1 MKIKTGVN
9 FHNRFDIVKNG
20 EWVGYA
26 ENIILNQ
33 MYNRICNF
41 STYFANIHF
50 GTGSGTPTPDRTKLF
65 SHLGTKTA
73 EVEEK
78 IKAYPTSKVT
88 KKITL
93 MPEEYVGQTITEVGV
108 AYGSTA
114 SYLVTHAMIK
124 DSEGNPLSITKT
136 ELDVI
141 TIYATVFVEL
151 QDTNNITFSRYPT
164 NQLVNYFIDNSSM
177 NPRLWLGDIG
187 EPTEMGTI
195 GYRIGDFPLTQS
207 VDVANKKTLFSTRLG
222 VDDAN
227 YDIREMSLGDICRVG
242 LENSLIWQPYAL
254 TDVAI
259 GVGDGESDTF
269 DLGRYDMSNVVIK
282 VDGNITNEYVLEG
295 ISGDN
300 RKEFPLW
307 KLVDTTSTEEIDT
320 NIYKG
325 FSANLGDSTGGAGT
339 PLRERE
345 RVIPVN
351 SDMVAGIGL
360 EGAMRGSF
368 SLSSSTG
375 MGLTIEGSYD
385 GETYENIDT
394 WTVGN
399 TNTPEIRQCTIDNP
413 YNYLKFTW
421 YRINPT
427 ADHVVGTIDYIKC
440 IKQEYKTPQVV
451 FTTPPPVG
459 SVITA
464 DYTVPYIP
472 KTEDYVLDV
481 EFTLQFG
488 EGL

>member
-50 GTGSGTPTPDRTKLF
+50 GTGSGTPTPDRTSLF

-78 IKAYPTSKVT
+78 IKAYPTSRVT

-108 AYGSTA
+108 AYGSSA
-114 SYLVTHAMIK
+114 SDLVTHAMIK

-151 QDTNNITFSRYPT
+151 QDTNNITFSRYPN
-164 NQLVNYFIDNSSM
+164 NQLVNYFIDDSSM
-177 NPRLWLGDIG
+177 GTSLWLGDNE

-195 GYRIGDFPLTQS
+195 GYRIGEFYLTRS

-222 VDDAN
+222 IDDAN
-227 YDIREMSLGDICRVG
+227 YDIREMSLGDICRVS

-269 DLGRYDMSNVVIK
+269 DLGRYDMSNVVIR
-282 VDGNITNEYVLEG
+282 VDGNVTNEYVLQN
-295 ISGDN
+295 ISGN
-300 RKEFPLW
+300 YRRVFPFY
-307 KLVDTTSTEEIDT
+307 KLVSPTANVDREIYRGACAGVQETVRKDVT
-320 NIYKG
+320 QEWTIEVDENDIIGEKVEIRTKYSG
-325 FSANLGDSTGGAGT
+325 GGAGSY
-339 PLRERE
+339 
-345 RVIPVN
+345 VYVY
-351 SDMVAGIGL
+351 
-360 EGAMRGSF
+360 
-368 SLSSSTG
+368 
-375 MGLTIEGSYD
+375 GSYD
-385 GETYENIDT
+385 GESFTQIYYSQH
-394 WTVGN
+394 GG
-399 TNTPEIRQCTIDNP
+399 TITHSAKIENP
-413 YNYLKFTW
+413 YKYI
-421 YRINPT
+421 RVAIRSG
-427 ADHVVGTIDYIKC
+427 GTVYVDYIGWVNKN
-440 IKQEYKTPQVV
+440 YKRPQIV
-451 FTTPPPVG
+451 FNTPPPEG

-472 KTEDYVLDV
+472 KTEEYVLDV

-488 EGL
+488 EGV

>member
-50 GTGSGTPTPDRTKLF
+50 GTGSGTPTPNRTSLF

-73 EVEEK
+73 VVEEK

-108 AYGSTA
+108 AYGSAA

-136 ELDVI
+136 ELDVV

-164 NQLVNYFIDNSSM
+164 NQLVNYFIDDSSM
-177 NPRLWLGDIG
+177 NPRLWLGDNG

-195 GYRIGDFPLTQS
+195 GYRIGDFPLTRS
-207 VDVANKKTLFSTRLG
+207 VDAANKKTSFSTRLG
-222 VDDAN
+222 IDNAN
-227 YDIREMSLGDICRVG
+227 YDIREMSLGDICRVN
-242 LENSLIWQPYAL
+242 LENSLAWNPYTL
-254 TDVAI
+254 TDVSI
-259 GVGDGESDTF
+259 GTGDGETDTF
-269 DLGRYDMSNVVIK
+269 DLLRYDISNVIIK
-282 VDGNITNEYVLEG
+282 VDGNITNDYALEN

-300 RKEFPLW
+300 REIFPLW
-307 KLVDTTSTEEIDT
+307 KLISSNATDINDNVYTGACVGIAETGSIKEWIIEVDDTSIVGEQIELRTKHT
-320 NIYKG
+320 HSNSG
-325 FSANLGDSTGGAGT
+325 STY
-339 PLRERE
+339 
-345 RVIPVN
+345 VYVY
-351 SDMVAGIGL
+351 
-360 EGAMRGSF
+360 
-368 SLSSSTG
+368 
-375 MGLTIEGSYD
+375 GSYD
-385 GETYENIDT
+385 GETFSQLYYEIQGRGSTKTHNIT
-394 WTVGN
+394 F
-399 TNTPEIRQCTIDNP
+399 DNP
-413 YNYLKFTW
+413 YKYIKILVKTSDVKF
-421 YRINPT
+421 YT
-427 ADHVVGTIDYIKC
+427 ATTDYIRWINKD
-440 IKQEYKTPQVV
+440 YKRPQVV
-451 FTTPPPVG
+451 FTTPPPVD

>member
-50 GTGSGTPTPDRTKLF
+50 GTGSGTPTPDRTRLF
-65 SHLGTKTA
+65 NHLGTKTA

-78 IKAYPTSKVT
+78 IKAYPTSRVV

-164 NQLVNYFIDNSSM
+164 NQLVNYFIDDSSM
-177 NPRLWLGDIG
+177 NPRLWLGDNG

-195 GYRIGDFPLTQS
+195 GYKIGDFPLTQS
-207 VDVANKKTLFSTRLG
+207 VDVANKKTSFSTRLG
-222 VDDAN
+222 IDDAN
-227 YDIREMSLGDICRVG
+227 YDIREMSLGDICRVS

-360 EGAMRGSF
+360 EGAMRGFF

-488 EGL
+488 EGV

>member
-50 GTGSGTPTPDRTKLF
+50 GTGSGTPTPDRTRLF
-65 SHLGTKTA
+65 NHLGTKTA

-93 MPEEYVGQTITEVGV
+93 MPEEYVGRTITEVGV

-136 ELDVI
+136 ELDVV

-207 VDVANKKTLFSTRLG
+207 VDVANKKISFSTRLG
-222 VDDAN
+222 IDDAN
-227 YDIREMSLGDICRVG
+227 YDIREMSLGDICRVS

-351 SDMVAGIGL
+351 SDMVAGIRL
-360 EGAMRGSF
+360 EGAMRGYS
-368 SLSSSTG
+368 SLSAATG
-375 MGLTIEGSYD
+375 MKLTIEGSYD

-472 KTEDYVLDV
+472 KTKDYVLDV

-488 EGL
+488 EGV